1 MNTLALLGG
10 DPLIKKKLQP
20 YVVTGR
26 EELEA
31 VKKVM
36 KKGVFSAYIAAA
48 GDSFMG
54 GEGVK
59 EFEQKA
65 ADFFGVRHAIAVN
78 SWTSGL
84 ICAVGATGIEPGEEI
99 ITTPW
104 TMSATATSILH
115 WNAIP
120 VFADIDSDTFNI
132 DPLKVEK
139 LINERT
145 RAILAVDIFGQSA
158 DMKALHEI
166 AEKYNLKL
174 ISDCAQS
181 PGALY
186 KNNYAGTQADIGGF
200 SLNYHKHIH
209 CGEGGILVTNDD
221 YLARKLCL
229 IRNHAEAVIDSNE
242 AEDLSNMLGYNFRMG
257 EIEAAIAT
265 SQLNKLQQSVKSRQD
280 AAKQLNEGL
289 QSLRGIDT
297 PLVGQDCTHAYYVY
311 GLKIDLKLL
320 GVSRNKIVQALKA
333 EGVPALME
341 GYANIHRLPL
351 FKNKIA
357 YGIKGFPWTS
367 SFYKG
372 EVDYELG
379 SCPIAEDLHQN
390 TFLGVLLTMF
400 DFNKTDTSYV
410 IEAFHKVWS
419 NIELLRKL

>member
-1 MNTLALLGG
+1 MNELALLGG
-10 DPLIKKKLQP
+10 DPVIKGSLKPFISIGQ
-20 YVVTGR
+20 

-31 VKKVM
+31 VTKVM
-36 KKGVFSAYIAAA
+36 KKGVLSAYIAAA

-65 ADFFGVRHAIAVN
+65 ADFFGAKHAIAVN

-84 ICAVGATGIEPGEEI
+84 ICAVGAIGIEPGEEI
-99 ITTPW
+99 ITSPW
-104 TMSATATSILH
+104 TMSATASSILH

-120 VFADIDSDTFNI
+120 VFADIDPCTFNI
-132 DPLKVEK
+132 DPLEVEK

-186 KNNYAGTQADIGGF
+186 KDNYAGTQADIGGF

-209 CGEGGILVTNDD
+209 CGEGGILVTDDD
-221 YLARKLCL
+221 YLAKRLCL
-229 IRNHAEAVIDSNE
+229 IRNHAEAVIDSND
-242 AEDLSNMLGYNFRMG
+242 AEDLNNMVGYNFRMG
-257 EIEAAIAT
+257 EIEAAIAA
-265 SQLNKLQQSVKSRQD
+265 SQLDKLQQSVKSRQD
-280 AAKQLNEGL
+280 AAQQLNQGL
-289 QSLRGIDT
+289 QSLKGIET
-297 PLVGQDCTHAYYVY
+297 PLVAQDCTHAYYVY
-311 GLKIDLKLL
+311 GLKIDTDLL
-320 GVSRNKIVQALKA
+320 GVSRNRIVEALKA

-341 GYANIHRLPL
+341 GYVNIHRLPL

-357 YGIKGFPWTS
+357 YGTNGFPWTS

-372 EVDYELG
+372 DVNYDLG
-379 SCPIAEDLHQN
+379 ICPIAEDFHQS
-390 TFLGVLLTMF
+390 TFLGVNLTLF
-400 DFNKTDTSYV
+400 DFNQADTSLV
-410 IEAFHKVWS
+410 IDSFRKVWS
-419 NIELLRKL
+419 NIELLRKP